1 MKKILFFLLFTGSLQ
16 AQQLIENVI
25 QYSASKLPN
34 QDSLWKMDV
43 INAKSNPQ
51 QIVRYNQISTAELQ
65 SYFLSQTI
73 SSYQAIGVQGYKTLF
88 QEVMANKHSKILETS
103 LGTDYDTLAVNRYTG
118 VYDGVYQYQRT
129 GLGVSELTIKDLS
142 IFNANRS
149 VVATIKPL
157 SPNYYRLTIKSSG
170 DIIDMYSEDQRE
182 WLGKDDQTGNLYY
195 FKFLRK
201 E

>member
-1 MKKILFFLLFTGSLQ
+1 MKKILFFLLISSSLQ

-51 QIVRYNQISTAELQ
+51 QIVRYNQISTAERQ

-73 SSYQAIGVQGYKTLF
+73 NSYQAIGVQGYKTLF

-103 LGTDYDTLAVNRYTG
+103 LGTDYDTLAANRYTG
-118 VYDGVYQYQRT
+118 VYDGVFQYQRT

-149 VVATIKPL
+149 EVATIKPL

>member
-1 MKKILFFLLFTGSLQ
+1 MKKILFFLLLSASLQ

-43 INAKSNPQ
+43 ISAKGNPQ

-73 SSYQAIGVQGYKTLF
+73 SSYQQIGVQGFKTLF
-88 QEVMANKHSKILETS
+88 QEVMANKHAAILENS

-118 VYDGVYQYQRT
+118 LYDGVYQYQRT

-149 VVATIKPL
+149 EVATIKPL

>member
-1 MKKILFFLLFTGSLQ
+1 MKKIIFFLLLSTSLQ

-73 SSYQAIGVQGYKTLF
+73 SSYQAIGVQGYKALF
-88 QEVMANKHSKILETS
+88 QEVMANKHGNILEAS

-129 GLGVSELTIKDLS
+129 GLGVTELTIKDLS

-149 VVATIKPL
+149 QVATIKPL

>member
-1 MKKILFFLLFTGSLQ
+1 LSGTIRS
-16 AQQLIENVI
+16 AQPSCKAIFCRRQLAAIK
-25 QYSASKLPN
+25 Q
-34 QDSLWKMDV
+34 
-43 INAKSNPQ
+43 
-51 QIVRYNQISTAELQ
+51 
-65 SYFLSQTI
+65 
-73 SSYQAIGVQGYKTLF
+73 IGVQGYKALF
-88 QEVMANKHSKILETS
+88 QEVMANKHGNILETS

-118 VYDGVYQYQRT
+118 VYDGIYQYQRT
-129 GLGVSELTIKDLS
+129 GLGVTELTIKDLS

-149 VVATIKPL
+149 EVATIKPL

>member
-1 MKKILFFLLFTGSLQ
+1 
-16 AQQLIENVI
+16 
-25 QYSASKLPN
+25 
-34 QDSLWKMDV
+34 
-43 INAKSNPQ
+43 
-51 QIVRYNQISTAELQ
+51 
-65 SYFLSQTI
+65 
-73 SSYQAIGVQGYKTLF
+73 
-88 QEVMANKHSKILETS
+88 
-103 LGTDYDTLAVNRYTG
+103 
-118 VYDGVYQYQRT
+118 
-129 GLGVSELTIKDLS
+129 LS

-149 VVATIKPL
+149 EVATIKPL